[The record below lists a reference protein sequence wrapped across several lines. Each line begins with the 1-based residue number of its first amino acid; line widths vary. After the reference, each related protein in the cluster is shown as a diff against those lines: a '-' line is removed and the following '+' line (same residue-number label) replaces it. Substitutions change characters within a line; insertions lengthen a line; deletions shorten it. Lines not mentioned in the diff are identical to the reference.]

1 MAVDRDNCQWS
12 LGCCPALPCP
22 GVPLEGVCCSGA
34 GSRPPTVFFRLPC
47 TDCPPAIP
55 THILFNNLSLLNY
68 LLALP
73 HYHPLPPSTHL
84 LPLPTKA
91 ENGNNEKKMRCWYIC
106 K

>member
-1 MAVDRDNCQWS
+1 MWPGAGKQEGPFSTRPFTGAIANGLWAA
-12 LGCCPALPCP
+12 ALPRGP
-22 GVPLEGVCCSGA
+22 TRGGLLQLAGA
-34 GSRPPTVFFRLPC
+34 RPPIVFFRLPC

-73 HYHPLPPSTHL
+73 HHHPPPSTH

-91 ENGNNEKKMRCWYIC
+91 EMETMR
-106 K
+106 KR